1 MTTVEQIAAET
12 EQFKATVITAVDNFA
27 RLGHVSQVEVDNFLA
42 TVGIDRPESPEVR
55 QAREALDALKAS
67 VRTAVESVVSDDY
80 SRRIALSAMGL

>member
-12 EQFKATVITAVDNFA
+12 EQFKATVVAAVDNFA
-27 RLGHVSQVEVDNFLA
+27 RLGHVTQGQANDFLA

-67 VRTAVESVVSDDY
+67 VRAAVANTVSDDY
-80 SRRIALSAMGL
+80 SRRTALSAMGL